1 MINDTYNLQGKVQAV
16 LRLGEENWTALG
28 KRVGGP
34 HSSLWKPTCS
44 VMLRCAAMPLWDQ
57 LSETQ

>member
-1 MINDTYNLQGKVQAV
+1 MINDTCNLQGKVQAL
-16 LRLGEENWTALG
+16 LRLGKENWTALG

-44 VMLRCAAMPLWDQ
+44 VMLRCAAMPLRDQ

>member
-1 MINDTYNLQGKVQAV
+1 MINDTCNLQGKVQAL

-34 HSSLWKPTCS
+34 HSFLWKPTCS
-44 VMLRCAAMPLWDQ
+44 VMLCCAAMPLRDQ